1 MLRRDWKLDKLSS
14 IDVLAHVPRKTLRQ
28 VRSLTTLIHLPADK
42 VLWHQGDAAQEA
54 FLLLG
59 GELQLTWNDTPL
71 EVVRPGVVVGGVG
84 LPESAPRL
92 STARTVTPVE
102 ALVMNRLEYRQ
113 LLHLCPDVAGRVQAG
128 HIARF
133 SALRSRTAAA

>member
-28 VRSLTTLIHLPADK
+28 VRTLTTLIHLPADK
-42 VLWHQGDAAQEA
+42 VLWHQGDTAQEA

-59 GELQLTWNDTPL
+59 GDLQLTWNDTPL

-84 LPESAPRL
+84 LPEAAPRL

-128 HIARF
+128 HTARF